1 MTDEQVREHYDSAAK
16 NTATG
21 LDFYLDELRRRDYA
35 RTMKAT
41 NDLARRTFWLGVV
54 NGGFA
59 LIAAVAAIIALF
71 G

>member
-1 MTDEQVREHYDSAAK
+1 MHWPFESA
-16 NTATG
+16 